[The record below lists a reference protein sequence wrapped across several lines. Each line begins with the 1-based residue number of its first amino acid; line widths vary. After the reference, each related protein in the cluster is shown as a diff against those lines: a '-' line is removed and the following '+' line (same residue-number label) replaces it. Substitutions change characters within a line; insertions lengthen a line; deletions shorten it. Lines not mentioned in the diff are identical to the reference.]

1 MTVGANTRGRNE
13 NPAPGGAGNTLVSG
27 PKDG

>member
-1 MTVGANTRGRNE
+1 MTANE
-13 NPAPGGAGNTLVSG
+13 IAADAMKNPAPGGAGNTLVSG